1 MIKAGIICPC
11 PIEYETCCNILGL
24 SNEKELGGRSISF
37 KIRGK
42 IDLFA
47 VKAGP
52 GKIQC
57 ASATQLIID
66 GYRPDYVFD
75 VGSAGALSDEL
86 KISDIVC
93 VKNAFEYDVCDMDK
107 FSQLASEL
115 TTSTV
120 LTNLLSSES
129 GIIQEFTDWTAL
141 HSSSRLVVGDI
152 ASGEKDVCGGKLRQD
167 LHDKLEAI
175 ACNWETSAVLKTAQ
189 LNSVQAFSFRVITDM
204 AGKDCQKEL
213 RANWEGALK
222 VLYSVLK
229 EFLFHGWLDRISQ
242 SL

>member
-1 MIKAGIICPC
+1 MIKAGIVCPC
-11 PIEYETCCNILGL
+11 PIEYETSCNILEL
-24 SNEKELGGRSISF
+24 SNEKELAGRVVASKTSDN
-37 KIRGK
+37 

-47 VKAGP
+47 IKAGP

-57 ASATQLIID
+57 ASATQLVID
-66 GYRPDYVFD
+66 NFRPDYVID
-75 VGSAGALSDEL
+75 VGGAGALSNEL
-86 KISDIVC
+86 KINDIVC
-93 VKNAFEYDVCDMDK
+93 VRNAFEYDVCDLDK
-107 FSQLASEL
+107 FSKWASDL

-120 LTNLLSSES
+120 LTKLLSSKS
-129 GIIQEFTDWTAL
+129 GIMEEFSDWAVL
-141 HSSSRLVVGDI
+141 YSSARLVIGDI
-152 ASGEKDVCGGKLRQD
+152 ASGEKIIAGGKLRKD
-167 LHDKLEAI
+167 LYEKLGAI

-204 AGKDCQKEL
+204 AGKNCKKEL
-213 RANWEGALK
+213 QKNWKRTLK